1 MSSVYRRRVLVW
13 FAALVLLAAVSL
25 WGAATSSPEGDRTDR
40 ASVERSLGGTHQ
52 TSLAELAKKKN
63 KKCAKYGKKP
73 RRCRDRDGDGV
84 PNGKDNCPKV
94 FNPGQA
100 NSDGDKKGNACD
112 KND

>member
-1 MSSVYRRRVLVW
+1 MISSIHQRKVLVW
-13 FAALVLLAAVSL
+13 LAAIALLVAVSL
-25 WGAATSSPEGDRTDR
+25 WAAATSSSDGVTDR
-40 ASVERSLGGTHQ
+40 SPVERTLGATHN
-52 TSLAELAKKKN
+52 TSLTELAAKKK
-63 KKCAKYGKKP
+63 CGKYGKKP

-100 NSDGDKKGNACD
+100 NSDNDKKGNACD